1 MTTVTTPTVA
11 PPSRTWPPE
20 QSEWTYEDWLRLPD
34 DNFRYEVINGE
45 LFMAP
50 PPAIQHQTTSGALFA
65 MMWLHAKQNDLG
77 TVLEAPVGVKL
88 PNQPVP
94 VQPDIV
100 FIRKER
106 HAIIGKENV
115 EGAPDLIVE
124 ILSPSNWT
132 FDRKQKFQAYRE
144 AGVNEYWI
152 VDYRKKTVEVF
163 LLESG
168 SYTLLGQYGVGESVT
183 STSLATFTITVD
195 SLFAS

>member
-1 MTTVTTPTVA
+1 M
-11 PPSRTWPPE
+11 
-20 QSEWTYEDWLRLPD
+20 
-34 DNFRYEVINGE
+34 
-45 LFMAP
+45 
-50 PPAIQHQTTSGALFA
+50 
-65 MMWLHAKQNDLG
+65 
-77 TVLEAPVGVKL
+77 
-88 PNQPVP
+88 P

-152 VDYRKKTVEVF
+152 VDYRKKTVESFCWNQVHTRF
-163 LLESG
+163 WVSMALASLSHLLHSPAHDHGRG
-168 SYTLLGQYGVGESVT
+168 SVLILTLMAFDL
-183 STSLATFTITVD
+183 
-195 SLFAS
+195 